1 MFEKELHVARLVNVK
16 IGLVSCL
23 MKDNDIELQL
33 AQIEYYVSTNHTC
46 DLICFG
52 ESFLQGFEG
61 LTWNYDEDLKRALE
75 QDDPII
81 LHIRE
86 LAKSYHCGISFG
98 FFEKENS
105 TLYSSNMVINSEG
118 NIIDVFRRVSPGWK
132 EPIAGSMYKEGKG
145 FHTFTYM
152 DKVLGVAICGD
163 VWHDSFLKEL
173 ELMDMDALL
182 WPLYVDYSP
191 EEWNASF
198 QYEYA
203 ERTQKLTYPA
213 LMINSFVE
221 DSRRAKG
228 GCYVFYQNRI
238 QSSLPMGNIGVLK
251 FELK

>member
-1 MFEKELHVARLVNVK
+1 MK

-23 MKDNDIELQL
+23 MKDNDIEHQL
-33 AQIEYYVSTNHTC
+33 AQIEHYVSTNNNC

-61 LTWNYDEDLKRALE
+61 LTWNYDEDIKRALD

-81 LHIRE
+81 LYIRK
-86 LAKSYHCGISFG
+86 LAKSYNCGISFG
-98 FFEKENS
+98 FIEKDNG
-105 TLYSSNMVINSEG
+105 TLYSSNMVIDSNGE
-118 NIIDVFRRVSPGWK
+118 IIDVFRRVSTGWK
-132 EPIAGSMYKEGKG
+132 EPVASSMYKEGKG

-173 ELMDMDALL
+173 EQMKMDALL
-182 WPLYVDYSP
+182 WPLYVDYSI
-191 EEWNASF
+191 EQWNESS

-203 ERTQKLTYPA
+203 ERVQNLPYPV

-221 DSRRAKG
+221 DSQRAKG

-238 QSSLPMGNIGVLK
+238 DSSLPIGNIGALE
-251 FELK
+251 FDLD

>member
-1 MFEKELHVARLVNVK
+1 MK

-23 MKDNDIELQL
+23 MKNNDIKHQL
-33 AQIEYYVSTNHTC
+33 AQIEYYVSTNNNC

-61 LTWNYDEDLKRALE
+61 LTWSYDEDIKRALD

-81 LHIRE
+81 LHIGE
-86 LAKSYHCGISFG
+86 LAKNYNCGISFG
-98 FFEKENS
+98 FIEKENGAI
-105 TLYSSNMVINSEG
+105 YSSNMVIGSKG
-118 NIIDVFRRVSPGWK
+118 DVIDVFRRVSNGWK
-132 EPIAGSMYKEGKG
+132 EAVANSMYKEGNG

-163 VWHDSFLKEL
+163 VWYDHFLKKL
-173 ELMDMDALL
+173 EQMEMDVLL
-182 WPLYVDYSP
+182 WPLYVDFSI
-191 EEWNASF
+191 EQWNKSF

-203 ERTQKLTYPA
+203 ERLQNLPNPA

-221 DSRRAKG
+221 DSQGAKG

-238 QSSLPMGNIGVLK
+238 DSSLLMGDIGILE
-251 FELK
+251 FEL